1 VQAQES
7 FSYFR
12 RLPPFRDTFCIA
24 TTPFTGKIMSPSA
37 HAATLDRT
45 DLKILDALQV
55 DGRLTNAELA
65 EKVGLSLSPCW
76 RRLKRLEE
84 SGVIEGYQ
92 AVLNRRALGLGVTA
106 FVRVD
111 IERHT
116 PAMERKFEDAI
127 ADLDEIVSC
136 HVISGEGA
144 FMLVVM
150 SDSLESF
157 SKFALDTL
165 MALPGVKDTRTSFS
179 LKEVKS
185 SSALPLKQVKGR

>member
-1 VQAQES
+1 
-7 FSYFR
+7 
-12 RLPPFRDTFCIA
+12 
-24 TTPFTGKIMSPSA
+24 MSPA
-37 HAATLDRT
+37 IAVPALDRT
-45 DLKILDALQV
+45 DLKILDALQAN
-55 DGRLTNAELA
+55 GRLTNAELA
-65 EKVGLSLSPCW
+65 ERVGLSLSPCW

-84 SGVIEGYQ
+84 SGVITGYQ
-92 AVLNRRALGLGVTA
+92 ALLDRKALGLGVTA

-116 PAMERKFEDAI
+116 PAMERRFEDAI

-150 SDSLESF
+150 SESLESF

-185 SSALPLKQVKGR
+185 STALPLKNVKGR

>member
-1 VQAQES
+1 
-7 FSYFR
+7 
-12 RLPPFRDTFCIA
+12 
-24 TTPFTGKIMSPSA
+24 MSPSA
-37 HAATLDRT
+37 NAASLDRT
-45 DLKILDALQV
+45 DLKILDALQA

-76 RRLKRLEE
+76 RRLKRLED
-84 SGVIEGYQ
+84 SGVIEGYK

-150 SDSLESF
+150 SNSLESF

-185 SSALPLKQVKGR
+185 SSALPLKNLKGG

>member
-1 VQAQES
+1 
-7 FSYFR
+7 
-12 RLPPFRDTFCIA
+12 
-24 TTPFTGKIMSPSA
+24 MSPA
-37 HAATLDRT
+37 PTVPALDRT
-45 DLKILDALQV
+45 DLKILDALQTN
-55 DGRLTNAELA
+55 GRLTNAELA
-65 EKVGLSLSPCW
+65 ERVGLSLSPCW

-84 SGVIEGYQ
+84 SGVITGYQ
-92 AVLNRRALGLGVTA
+92 ALLDRKALGLGVTA

-116 PAMERKFEDAI
+116 PAMERRFEESI

-150 SDSLESF
+150 SESLESF

-185 SSALPLKQVKGR
+185 STALPLKNVRGR

>member
-1 VQAQES
+1 
-7 FSYFR
+7 
-12 RLPPFRDTFCIA
+12 
-24 TTPFTGKIMSPSA
+24 MSP
-37 HAATLDRT
+37 ATAVPALDRT
-45 DLKILDALQV
+45 DLKILDALQAN
-55 DGRLTNAELA
+55 GRLTNAELA
-65 EKVGLSLSPCW
+65 ERVGLSLSPCW

-84 SGVIEGYQ
+84 SGVITGYQ
-92 AVLNRRALGLGVTA
+92 ALLDRKALGLGVTA

-116 PAMERKFEDAI
+116 PAMERRFEEAI
-127 ADLDEIVSC
+127 ADLDDIVSC

-150 SDSLESF
+150 SESLESF

-185 SSALPLKQVKGR
+185 STALPLKNVKGR

>member
-1 VQAQES
+1 
-7 FSYFR
+7 
-12 RLPPFRDTFCIA
+12 
-24 TTPFTGKIMSPSA
+24 MSPSA
-37 HAATLDRT
+37 HAAPLDRT
-45 DLKILDALQV
+45 DLKILDALQA

-84 SGVIEGYQ
+84 SGVIEGYR

-185 SSALPLKQVKGR
+185 SSALPLKNLKGR

>member
-1 VQAQES
+1 
-7 FSYFR
+7 
-12 RLPPFRDTFCIA
+12 
-24 TTPFTGKIMSPSA
+24 MSPLA
-37 HAATLDRT
+37 NPAILDRT
-45 DLKILDALQV
+45 DLKILDALQA

-65 EKVGLSLSPCW
+65 ERVGLSLSPCW
-76 RRLKRLEE
+76 RRLKRLEDA
-84 SGVIEGYQ
+84 GVIEGYK

-116 PAMERKFEDAI
+116 PAMERRFEEAI

-185 SSALPLKQVKGR
+185 SSALPLRSLKAG

>member
-1 VQAQES
+1 MS
-7 FSYFR
+7 S
-12 RLPPFRDTFCIA
+12 A
-24 TTPFTGKIMSPSA
+24 T
-37 HAATLDRT
+37 AAPALDRT
-45 DLKILDALQV
+45 DLKILDALQT

-65 EKVGLSLSPCW
+65 ERVGLSLSPCW

-84 SGVIEGYQ
+84 SGVITGYQ
-92 AVLNRRALGLGVTA
+92 ALLNRKALGLGVTA

-116 PAMERKFEDAI
+116 PAMERRFEESI

-150 SDSLESF
+150 SESLESF

-165 MALPGVKDTRTSFS
+165 MALPGVKDTCTSFS

-185 SSALPLKQVKGR
+185 STALPLKNVRGR

>member
-1 VQAQES
+1 MSREA
-7 FSYFR
+7 
-12 RLPPFRDTFCIA
+12 PP
-24 TTPFTGKIMSPSA
+24 
-37 HAATLDRT
+37 LDRT
-45 DLKILDALQV
+45 DLRILDALQA

-65 EKVGLSLSPCW
+65 ERAGLSLSPCW

-84 SGVIEGYQ
+84 AGVIEGYQ
-92 AVLNRRALGLGVTA
+92 AVLNRQALGLGVTA

-116 PAMERKFEDAI
+116 PAMERRFEEAI

-150 SDSLESF
+150 CDSLESF
-157 SKFALDTL
+157 SRFALDTL

-179 LKEVKS
+179 LKEVKKS
-185 SSALPLKQVKGR
+185 SQLPLKHLARRRA

>member
-1 VQAQES
+1 
-7 FSYFR
+7 
-12 RLPPFRDTFCIA
+12 
-24 TTPFTGKIMSPSA
+24 MSRETL
-37 HAATLDRT
+37 TLDRT
-45 DLKILDALQV
+45 DLRILDALQAE
-55 DGRLTNAELA
+55 GRLTNAELA
-65 EKVGLSLSPCW
+65 ERAGLSLSPCW

-84 SGVIEGYQ
+84 SGVIAGYQ
-92 AVLNRRALGLGVTA
+92 AVLDRRALGLGVTA

-116 PAMERKFEDAI
+116 PAMERRFEDAI

-150 SDSLESF
+150 CDSLESF

-185 SSALPLKQVKGR
+185 STALPLRHMRTRTRA

>member
-1 VQAQES
+1 
-7 FSYFR
+7 
-12 RLPPFRDTFCIA
+12 
-24 TTPFTGKIMSPSA
+24 MSPSV
-37 HAATLDRT
+37 HAAPLDRT

-179 LKEVKS
+179 LKEVKKS
-185 SSALPLKQVKGR
+185 SQLPLSHLLAKRG

>member
-1 VQAQES
+1 
-7 FSYFR
+7 
-12 RLPPFRDTFCIA
+12 
-24 TTPFTGKIMSPSA
+24 MSL
-37 HAATLDRT
+37 AAAVPALDRT
-45 DLKILDALQV
+45 DLKILDALQT

-65 EKVGLSLSPCW
+65 ERVGLSLSPCW

-84 SGVIEGYQ
+84 SGVITGYQ
-92 AVLNRRALGLGVTA
+92 ALLNRKALGLGVTA

-116 PAMERKFEDAI
+116 PAMERRFEESI

-150 SDSLESF
+150 SESLESF

-185 SSALPLKQVKGR
+185 STALPLKNVRGR

>member
-1 VQAQES
+1 
-7 FSYFR
+7 
-12 RLPPFRDTFCIA
+12 
-24 TTPFTGKIMSPSA
+24 MSPA
-37 HAATLDRT
+37 IAVPALDRT
-45 DLKILDALQV
+45 DLKILDALQAN
-55 DGRLTNAELA
+55 GRLTNAELA
-65 EKVGLSLSPCW
+65 ERVGLSLSPCW

-84 SGVIEGYQ
+84 SGVITGYQ
-92 AVLNRRALGLGVTA
+92 ALLDRKALGLGVTA

-116 PAMERKFEDAI
+116 PAMERRFEEAI
-127 ADLDEIVSC
+127 ADLDDIVSC

-150 SDSLESF
+150 SESLESF

-185 SSALPLKQVKGR
+185 STALPLKNVKGR

>member
-1 VQAQES
+1 
-7 FSYFR
+7 
-12 RLPPFRDTFCIA
+12 
-24 TTPFTGKIMSPSA
+24 MSPSA
-37 HAATLDRT
+37 HAAQLDRT

-179 LKEVKS
+179 LKEVKA
-185 SSALPLKQVKGR
+185 SSALPLKQLKAR

>member
-1 VQAQES
+1 
-7 FSYFR
+7 
-12 RLPPFRDTFCIA
+12 
-24 TTPFTGKIMSPSA
+24 MSPSA
-37 HAATLDRT
+37 HAAALDRT
-45 DLKILDALQV
+45 DLKILEALQV
-55 DGRLTNAELA
+55 NGRLTNAELA

-116 PAMERKFEDAI
+116 PAMERKFEEAI

-185 SSALPLKQVKGR
+185 SSALPLKQARAR

>member
-1 VQAQES
+1 
-7 FSYFR
+7 
-12 RLPPFRDTFCIA
+12 
-24 TTPFTGKIMSPSA
+24 MSPA
-37 HAATLDRT
+37 IAVPALDRT
-45 DLKILDALQV
+45 DLKILDALQAN
-55 DGRLTNAELA
+55 GRLTNAELA
-65 EKVGLSLSPCW
+65 ERVGLSLSPCW

-84 SGVIEGYQ
+84 SGVITGYQ
-92 AVLNRRALGLGVTA
+92 ALLDRKALGLGVTA

-116 PAMERKFEDAI
+116 PAMERRFEEAI

-150 SDSLESF
+150 SESLESF

-185 SSALPLKQVKGR
+185 STALPLKNVKRR